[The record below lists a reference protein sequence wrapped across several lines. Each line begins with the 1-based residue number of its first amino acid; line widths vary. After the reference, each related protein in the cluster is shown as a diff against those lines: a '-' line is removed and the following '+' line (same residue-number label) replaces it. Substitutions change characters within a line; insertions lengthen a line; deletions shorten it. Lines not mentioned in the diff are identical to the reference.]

1 MRTSTFIFRADDRP
15 TLKHLVFQLQQVRRN
30 SSNDYSGGNNAHS
43 ISSSV
48 FIARY
53 TKMIQSKLKKTENL
67 DAVDNILSM
76 AYNHLIH

>member
-1 MRTSTFIFRADDRP
+1 MRTPTFIFRADDRLTP
-15 TLKHLVFQLQQVRRN
+15 KRLVFQLQQVRRN
-30 SSNDYSGGNNAHS
+30 ASNDCSGSNSAHS

-67 DAVDNILSM
+67 DAVENILFM
-76 AYNHLIH
+76 ARIII